1 LEGKVMN
8 SLVITSLE
16 QGLVFAIL
24 AMGVFLT
31 YKVLDIADLSVEGS
45 FPMGAFIFAK
55 FISIGVDPIIST
67 LLAFGFGTLAGLLTA
82 TLYIKLKI
90 QPLLAGIL
98 TMTILYST
106 NLRINGR
113 ANIPLFSY
121 DSVFNIGPTLI
132 VLVLIVSLLKV
143 ILDQFLKTEVGYLL
157 IATGDNEALVRSL
170 GVNSNKYKLI
180 GLMLANGLVGLS
192 GALMAQIQ
200 GFADITMGSSIIVVG
215 LASVIIGD
223 TIRKNSNK
231 IKNTTRVIVGAIVYK
246 IIGGIA
252 IDLGLSPTDLKA
264 ISAIIVIVFI
274 AYNNFSIDLLGFKNV
289 KEGKYH
295 AKNIKSIQEL

>member
-1 LEGKVMN
+1 MN

-16 QGLVFAIL
+16 QGLIFAVL

-31 YKVLDIADLSVEGS
+31 YKVLDIADLSVEGT

-55 FISIGVDPIIST
+55 FISMGVDPIIST
-67 LLAFGFGTLAGLLTA
+67 FIAFCFGTLAGLLTA
-82 TLYIKLKI
+82 TLYIRLKI

-113 ANIPLFSY
+113 ANIPLLSY
-121 DSVFNIGPTLI
+121 NSVFNIGPTLI
-132 VLVLIVSLLKV
+132 VLVVIVLIIKV

-157 IATGDNEALVRSL
+157 IATGDNESLVRSL
-170 GVNSNKYKLI
+170 GASSNKYKLI

-192 GALMAQIQ
+192 GALMAQMQ
-200 GFADITMGSSIIVVG
+200 GFADITMGSSIIVVA

-223 TIRKNSNK
+223 TIRKNSSK
-231 IKNTTRVIVGAIVYK
+231 IKNTTRVIIGSIVYK

-274 AYNNFSIDLLGFKNV
+274 SYNNFSINLLASKKV
-289 KEGKYH
+289 KEGKH
-295 AKNIKSIQEL
+295 HVTNIKSIEEF